1 MISHWRQLFRGVLL
15 STLLLGSVA
24 QAAGQEVR
32 VGAYHFPPY
41 AIKPESATPAGLLPE
56 LLAALNRTQS
66 DYHFSL
72 VPTSVT
78 RRYSDL
84 QSARFDLIL
93 FESPAWGWKST
104 PHQSADLH
112 IEDAEVYVARQ
123 EGGRDQ
129 RYFLD
134 LADKRFALYSGY
146 HYGFADFNADPDYLK
161 QHFKVSFTY
170 SHDSNLLMVL
180 RDRADLAVVSRSYLA
195 LYFRDHPEYRSQ
207 LLVSEREDQV
217 YHHRALLR
225 PQAPL
230 DGPRLQRLLADLKDA
245 GVLLPLLQRY
255 QLSMHGEHTAAH

>member
-1 MISHWRQLFRGVLL
+1 MISHRRQLFRGVLL

-123 EGGRDQ
+123 EGGVISAISSIWRTS
-129 RYFLD
+129 
-134 LADKRFALYSGY
+134 ALP
-146 HYGFADFNADPDYLK
+146 F
-161 QHFKVSFTY
+161 
-170 SHDSNLLMVL
+170 
-180 RDRADLAVVSRSYLA
+180 
-195 LYFRDHPEYRSQ
+195 
-207 LLVSEREDQV
+207 
-217 YHHRALLR
+217 
-225 PQAPL
+225 
-230 DGPRLQRLLADLKDA
+230 
-245 GVLLPLLQRY
+245 
-255 QLSMHGEHTAAH
+255 TAAITTALPISMPTRTTSSNTSRCRSPIPMTATC